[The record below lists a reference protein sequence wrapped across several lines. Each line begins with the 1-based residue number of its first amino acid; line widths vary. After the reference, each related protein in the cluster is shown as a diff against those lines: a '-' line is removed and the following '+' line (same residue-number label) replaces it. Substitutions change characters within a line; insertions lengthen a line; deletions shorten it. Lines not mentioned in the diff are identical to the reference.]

1 MINHNR
7 NSFSEHTV
15 DQDAVVTSNFP
26 DVARLLVVDDEASL
40 RITTAA
46 ILEKDGYVVDT
57 ASSGEEAIELLEKLE
72 YDLVLTDLHMEGGD
86 GLTVLSEIRRRA
98 PLTISIVLTGFASV
112 ESAIA
117 ALQEG
122 AYDYLV
128 KPFAMAELE
137 ARIRALHRR
146 GRLQHG
152 DLLRVADLTLDP
164 IELQVERAGQ
174 KLTLTRAGFVLLD
187 TLMRQSPHVV
197 RHADLVHALWG
208 EGGGDIATLHTHL
221 SVLRSAVDRPFSVPL
236 LHTVHGF
243 GYRIAAGD

>member
-1 MINHNR
+1 M
-7 NSFSEHTV
+7 
-15 DQDAVVTSNFP
+15 
-26 DVARLLVVDDEASL
+26 L
-40 RITTAA
+40 RILLIEDQRDIAA
-46 ILEKDGYVVDT
+46 NIWDYLEFRGFVMDH
-57 ASSGEEAIELLEKLE
+57 AA
-72 YDLVLTDLHMEGGD
+72 D
-86 GLTVLSEIRRRA
+86 GLTGQRMALDGGYDVVILDLGLPKLDGLDLCRNLRAAGRDTPVLM
-98 PLTISIVLTGFASV
+98 LTARDTLDDKLAGFAR
-112 ESAIA
+112 
-117 ALQEG
+117 G
-122 AYDYLV
+122 ADDYLV

-137 ARIRALHRR
+137 ARVRALHRR

-152 DLLRVADLTLDP
+152 DLLRVADLSLDP